1 LELALTEGRERTS
14 IEGMKLADRPSK
26 GLERK
31 EVPMTKTRVRLMAPL
46 AGLVLA
52 TSLITACGTVG
63 GAAVGAGSGAAIGAG
78 TGYGAGKGALIGTGV
93 GAAAG
98 AVYDIMKKN

>member
-1 LELALTEGRERTS
+1 MER
-14 IEGMKLADRPSK
+14 
-26 GLERK
+26 
-31 EVPMTKTRVRLMAPL
+31 EVPMTKKMSWKTPL
-46 AGLVLA
+46 VGLVLSA
-52 TSLITACGTVG
+52 SLVTAACGTLG

-98 AVYDIMKKN
+98 AIYDISKRR

>member
-1 LELALTEGRERTS
+1 MLGTMTKQLAAPLIGASLLAL
-14 IEGMKLADRPSK
+14 
-26 GLERK
+26 
-31 EVPMTKTRVRLMAPL
+31 
-46 AGLVLA
+46 
-52 TSLITACGTVG
+52 SLTGCGTAT

-98 AVYDIMKKN
+98 VIYDLYKKD

>member
-1 LELALTEGRERTS
+1 
-14 IEGMKLADRPSK
+14 
-26 GLERK
+26 
-31 EVPMTKTRVRLMAPL
+31 MTKRQSWRVAL

-52 TSLITACGTVG
+52 TSVTATACHTVG
-63 GAAVGAGSGAAIGAG
+63 GAALGAGSGAAIGAG

-98 AVYDIMKKN
+98 AIYDIVKK